1 MRTIMRTRLDL
12 IIFCATILLFTG
24 CEEAPTYEKT
34 YAFENHEWQQKVKP
48 SFTVDIKDV
57 EKEYDFILTLRT
69 TTEYKYSNLWIY
81 MNTTTPDGQKAREPF
96 EIKITNPDGSW
107 VGKKT
112 GTVVEHSL
120 YFRRRKMPLKG
131 KYVFVLEQ
139 GITNSKVDE
148 VLDIGLMVQEV
159 TEKKKG

>member
-1 MRTIMRTRLDL
+1 MLATMKTRLDL
-12 IIFCATILLFTG
+12 IIFMAAILLFAG

-34 YAFENHEWQQKVKP
+34 YAFENHEWQQNVKP

-107 VGKKT
+107 IGKKT

-120 YFRRRKMPLKG
+120 YFKRRKMPSVG

-139 GITNSKVDE
+139 GITNSKIDE
-148 VLDIGLMVQEV
+148 MLDIGLMVQEV
-159 TEKKKG
+159 SAKK

>member
-1 MRTIMRTRLDL
+1 MRTAMRTRLDL
-12 IIFCATILLFTG
+12 ITFCAAILLISG

-120 YFRRRKMPLKG
+120 YFKRRKMPSEG